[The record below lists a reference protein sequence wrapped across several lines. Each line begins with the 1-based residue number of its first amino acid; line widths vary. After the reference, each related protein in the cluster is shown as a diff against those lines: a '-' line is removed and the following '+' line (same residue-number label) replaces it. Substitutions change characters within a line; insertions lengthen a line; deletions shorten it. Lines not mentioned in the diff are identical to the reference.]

1 MDIDLKNIKYL
12 FFVGSGRTGST
23 LLGQIINK
31 HPSCLISNESRYLQ
45 ELVEK
50 NKNFTKT
57 TKLLV
62 ETAYSQFN
70 FGLGE
75 NKQYQSSWK
84 DIDYFKKDSTIKV
97 IGDKKQGG
105 NSAIYRK
112 YTQKF
117 EKLVEFLG
125 ENNVYFIQVTRN
137 PVNSILSYQKS
148 HNYSLEKSKSLV
160 LSDTMT
166 GCEIIEK
173 YKNTKLIYYEDLFSN
188 TKHVLENI
196 CNFLNIDWD
205 NEWADSVKIVLHPP
219 ADKKYNHQS
228 VDNLT
233 NVYESHKIFK
243 RYK

>member
-1 MDIDLKNIKYL
+1 
-12 FFVGSGRTGST
+12 
-23 LLGQIINK
+23 
-31 HPSCLISNESRYLQ
+31 
-45 ELVEK
+45 
-50 NKNFTKT
+50 
-57 TKLLV
+57 
-62 ETAYSQFN
+62 
-70 FGLGE
+70 
-75 NKQYQSSWK
+75 
-84 DIDYFKKDSTIKV
+84 
-97 IGDKKQGG
+97 
-105 NSAIYRK
+105 
-112 YTQKF
+112 
-117 EKLVEFLG
+117 
-125 ENNVYFIQVTRN
+125 
-137 PVNSILSYQKS
+137 
-148 HNYSLEKSKSLV
+148 
-160 LSDTMT
+160 MT

>member
-1 MDIDLKNIKYL
+1 MDISLKNIKYL

-23 LLGQIINK
+23 LLGQIVNK
-31 HPSCLISNESRYLQ
+31 HPACLVSNESRYLQ

-57 TKLLV
+57 TNLLV
-62 ETAYSQFN
+62 QTAYTQFN
-70 FGLGE
+70 LGLGE

-105 NSAIYRK
+105 NVAIYRK
-112 YTQKF
+112 YTEKF

-125 ENNVYFIQVTRN
+125 ESNVYFIQVTRN

-148 HNYSLEKSKSLV
+148 HNYSFEKSKSLV

-166 GCEIIEK
+166 GYEIIER

-188 TKHVLENI
+188 TEHVLENI
-196 CNFLNIDWD
+196 CNFLNIDWND
-205 NEWADSVKIVLHPP
+205 EWANSVKIVLHPH
-219 ADKKYNHQS
+219 ADKKYNHQD

-233 NVYESHKIFK
+233 NVYKGHKIFK
-243 RYK
+243 RYE